1 MAALKFRYKGTLFE
15 VRDNGNADEESLS
28 FEPAE
33 EAEKLYL
40 ELYFRIFESHIEDR
54 YTIDGVYWRSIDPT
68 DDWSRRKA
76 FVEHIGGEILEYTPV
91 EYPEDAVF

>member
-40 ELYFRIFESHIEDR
+40 ELYFRIFEFHIEDR

-68 DDWSRRKA
+68 DDWSRRRD